1 MPYVDVDRA
10 IVAGASYG
18 GYMVN
23 WIAGQPLGKR
33 FKAIISHDGIF
44 SMYNM
49 LSADATETL
58 IDDLQGTLWDKK
70 ENWDRHDPAQ
80 YTQNWSTPM
89 LVIHSDGDYRCPITE
104 GLAVYNV
111 CQLRGIESRFLN
123 FPDENHWVLKHEN
136 SLQWNMTVLG
146 WANKYAHVKGKVE
159 LKPPLSDPKSRASRK
174 KSKCISKI
182 GAS

>member
-159 LKPPLSDPKSRASRK
+159 LKPPLSDPISRASRK